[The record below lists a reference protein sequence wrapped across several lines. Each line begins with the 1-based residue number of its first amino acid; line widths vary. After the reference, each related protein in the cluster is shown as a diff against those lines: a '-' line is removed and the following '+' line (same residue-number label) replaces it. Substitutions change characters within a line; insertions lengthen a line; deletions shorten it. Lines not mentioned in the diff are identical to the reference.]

1 MRNGKIYFTAAAVL
15 TLCAVLSG
23 PVTLPAQVTGTD
35 YAAKAD
41 SVHRHCITLDSHND
55 SALWYNHPDG
65 DFGVTKGQVTFPLMK
80 QGGLDA
86 AFFAVYMEQ
95 GKRDRASLDSVYHT
109 ACNEIEMFKK
119 YVGKREKEAEFACSP
134 RDIARIKSAGK
145 SAVILAIENG
155 YAIGKE
161 LDKID
166 TFYNKGVRYIT
177 LCHNGNNDI
186 CDASMSKT
194 GAEHN
199 GLSPFGKAV
208 IKRMNER
215 GMIIDISHAS
225 SQTVADVLKYSKSPI
240 IASHSGAW
248 AIKHHNRNLKDEE
261 LRAIAAAG
269 GVIQVATGRFFLS
282 NLPKNQVTLKHLAD
296 HIDHVVKVAG
306 IEHVGLGTDFDGGG
320 GVVGLE
326 NASKMKSLTVELLKR
341 GYTPRQ
347 LELFWGGNL
356 LRVWNEILSRAGNQT
371 VAETNVSPSNTR

>member
-1 MRNGKIYFTAAAVL
+1 MTSGKIHFTAAAVL
-15 TLCAVLSG
+15 ALGTVLSG
-23 PVTLPAQVTGTD
+23 PVTLTAQVSGTD

-41 SVHRHCITLDSHND
+41 SVHKHCITLDSHND

-95 GKRDRASLDSVYHT
+95 GKRDRASLDSVYQT

-119 YVGKREKEAEFACSP
+119 YVWEREAEFAYSP
-134 RDIARIKSAGK
+134 RDIARIKSRGK
-145 SAVILAIENG
+145 SAVVLAIENG

-166 TFYNKGVRYIT
+166 TFFDRGVRYIT
-177 LCHNGNNDI
+177 LSHNANNDI

-194 GAEHN
+194 GTEHN
-199 GLSPFGKAV
+199 GLSPFGIEV

-225 SQTVADVLKYSKSPI
+225 SQTVADVLQYSSAPI

-248 AIKHHNRNLKDEE
+248 AIKNHNRNLKDEE

-282 NLPKNQVTLKHLAD
+282 NLPKNQVTVKHLAD

-341 GYTPRQ
+341 GYTPGQ

-371 VAETNVSPSNTR
+371 VAETRVSPSKTR